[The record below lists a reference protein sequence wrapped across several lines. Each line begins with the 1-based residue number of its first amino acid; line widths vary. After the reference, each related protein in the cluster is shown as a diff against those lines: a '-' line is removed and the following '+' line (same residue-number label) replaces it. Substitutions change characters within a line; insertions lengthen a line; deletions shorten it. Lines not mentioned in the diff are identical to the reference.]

1 MQDIT
6 NITNYSAI
14 LASGDY
20 SVEWAID
27 IGDAGR
33 LIDDV
38 GDYITFSRP
47 GTADPVRL
55 LLSSAGAENGYR
67 EDMLISVAITNSLF
81 SGTPELGKAVSAEI
95 DVEMLL
101 PVAKIPRMAAIR
113 AYNRIFN
120 ASLTSGWIE
129 QGTFYIDTREIT
141 KNLHGDDVI
150 KLHGFDSMLMAEQA
164 YVWNLTAPATDIDV
178 VRDIAN
184 QLQFD
189 VDQRTIDI
197 MSSGY
202 TVDVEQVGTYTMR
215 EILGYLAGSYA
226 GSFVMSPQN
235 ELRLVQ
241 LITPPGE
248 TNYLATEEGGI
259 VYAILFGADK
269 ILV

>member
-67 EDMLISVAITNSLF
+67 EDMLISVTITNSLF

-120 ASLTSGWIE
+120 SSLTSGWIE
-129 QGTFYIDTREIT
+129 QGTFYIDTRQIA

-184 QLQFD
+184 QLQFS
-189 VDQRTIDI
+189 VDQRTIEI
-197 MSSGY
+197 MTNGY

-215 EILGYLAGSYA
+215 EVLGYLAGSYA

>member
-6 NITNYSAI
+6 NITNYSTI
-14 LASGDY
+14 LSDGDY

-33 LIDDV
+33 LIDNV

-47 GTADPVRL
+47 GAPDPIRL

-67 EDMLISVAITNSLF
+67 EDMLISVTITNSMF
-81 SGTPELGKAVSAEI
+81 SGSPELGKAVSAEI
-95 DVEMLL
+95 DVEMRL
-101 PVAKIPRMAAIR
+101 PVANIPRRAAIR

-141 KNLHGDDVI
+141 KNLHGDDII
-150 KLHGFDSMLMAEQA
+150 KLHGYDAMLMTEQA
-164 YVWNLTAPATDIDV
+164 YVWTLQAPATDIDV

-197 MSSGY
+197 MTNGY

-215 EILGYLAGSYA
+215 EVLAYLAGAYA
-226 GSFVMSPQN
+226 GSFIMSPQN

-241 LITPPGE
+241 LVTPPGE

>member
-6 NITNYSAI
+6 NITNYSTI
-14 LASGDY
+14 LSDGDY

-33 LIDDV
+33 LIDNV

-47 GTADPVRL
+47 GTPDPIRL

-67 EDMLISVAITNSLF
+67 EDMLISVTITNSLF

-129 QGTFYIDTREIT
+129 QGTFYIDTRQIT

-215 EILGYLAGSYA
+215 EMLGYLAGSYA

-235 ELRLVQ
+235 ELRLIQ

>member
-33 LIDDV
+33 LIDDA

-55 LLSSAGAENGYR
+55 LLASAGAENGYR

-129 QGTFYIDTREIT
+129 QGTFYIDTRQIT

-164 YVWNLTAPATDIDV
+164 YVWNLTAPATDINV

-197 MSSGY
+197 MSNGY

-235 ELRLVQ
+235 ELRLIQ

>member
-6 NITNYSAI
+6 NITNYSTI
-14 LASGDY
+14 LAGGNY

-33 LIDDV
+33 LIDEE
-38 GDYITFSRP
+38 GDYITFSRS

-67 EDMLISVAITNSLF
+67 EDTLISVTITNSLF

-113 AYNRIFN
+113 AYCRIFN
-120 ASLTSGWIE
+120 SSLTSGWIE
-129 QGTFYIDTREIT
+129 RGTFYIDTRQIT
-141 KNLHGDDVI
+141 KNLQGNDVI
-150 KLHGFDSMLMAEQA
+150 KLHGFDSMLMTEQA
-164 YVWNLTAPATDIDV
+164 YVWNLSAPATDINV
-178 VRDIAN
+178 VRDIAS
-184 QLQFD
+184 QLQFN

-197 MSSGY
+197 MVNGY
-202 TVDVEQVGTYTMR
+202 TIETEQVGTYTMR
-215 EILGYLAGSYA
+215 EMLAYLAGSYA
-226 GSFVMSPQN
+226 GTFVMSPQN

-241 LITPPGE
+241 LITPPAE

>member
-14 LASGDY
+14 LADGNY

-38 GDYITFSRP
+38 GDYITFSQP

-67 EDMLISVAITNSLF
+67 EDMLISVTITNSLF

-129 QGTFYIDTREIT
+129 QGTFYIDTRQIT

-197 MSSGY
+197 MANGY

-215 EILGYLAGSYA
+215 EMLGYLAGSYA

-235 ELRLVQ
+235 ELRLIQ

>member
-6 NITNYSAI
+6 NIQNYAAI
-14 LASGDY
+14 IAGGDY

-33 LIDDV
+33 LIDNV
-38 GDYITFSRP
+38 GDYITFSHP

-55 LLSSAGAENGYR
+55 LLASAGAENGYR
-67 EDMLISVAITNSLF
+67 EDMLISVTITNSLF

-129 QGTFYIDTREIT
+129 QGTFYIDTRQIT

-184 QLQFD
+184 QRQFN

-197 MSSGY
+197 MANGY

-215 EILGYLAGSYA
+215 EMLGYLAGSYA

-235 ELRLVQ
+235 ELRLIQ

>member
-14 LASGDY
+14 LADGDY

-33 LIDDV
+33 LIDNV
-38 GDYITFSRP
+38 GDYITFTRP

-120 ASLTSGWIE
+120 SSLTSGWIE
-129 QGTFYIDTREIT
+129 KGTFYIDTREIT

-184 QLQFD
+184 QLQFN

-197 MSSGY
+197 MANGY

-215 EILGYLAGSYA
+215 EVLGYLAGAYA
-226 GSFVMSPQN
+226 GTFIMSPQN

>member
-1 MQDIT
+1 M
-6 NITNYSAI
+6 
-14 LASGDY
+14 
-20 SVEWAID
+20 
-27 IGDAGR
+27 
-33 LIDDV
+33 

-55 LLSSAGAENGYR
+55 LLASAGAENGYH

-120 ASLTSGWIE
+120 SSLTSGWIE

-164 YVWNLTAPATDIDV
+164 YVWNLTAPATDIDG

-184 QLQFD
+184 QLQFS
-189 VDQRTIDI
+189 VDQRTIEI
-197 MSSGY
+197 MTNGY

-215 EILGYLAGSYA
+215 EVLGYLAGSYA
-226 GSFVMSPQN
+226 GSFIMSPQN